1 MFITFLW
8 ESEDCVSNMFSMSY
22 CIMDNIWKT
31 GKKNLPLVL
40 FRGGVS
46 ATTALLGGLISQ
58 GLSKKDSVKTMVFL
72 SVKKKARFLSLKA
85 LHSGKMA
92 NIRSLGISL
101 LWELIWSFVVL
112 SIQNLFPFYTI
123 SVNLTLFQVS
133 SFPFNGGKLS
143 TYF

>member
-1 MFITFLW
+1 MFITFIW

-46 ATTALLGGLISQ
+46 ATTALLGVLTSQ

-72 SVKKKARFLSLKA
+72 SVKKKQDFCHSRHSILEKRQISGAWAFL
-85 LHSGKMA
+85 
-92 NIRSLGISL
+92 
-101 LWELIWSFVVL
+101 
-112 SIQNLFPFYTI
+112 FYG
-123 SVNLTLFQVS
+123 N
-133 SFPFNGGKLS
+133 
-143 TYF
+143 